1 MEKVPGVRKV
11 PEVREVPGVREVRQV
26 REAPGVLVLTA
37 TAIEAALLQSSR
49 VSVVLTGIGAVN
61 TAYALTQYLATQ
73 PRPSLVIQT
82 GIAGAY
88 VPAGIPVG
96 SVVLADTEI
105 YGDLGVMTIG
115 GWRPAEEIGIPIVEA
130 RGTHPPRFNY
140 FPLDPDLVARAS
152 AVCGSLIARTGP
164 FLTLSQVTGV
174 RTLGDALHQRFGALC
189 ESMEGAAAAHV
200 CALHDVPFLE
210 VRGIS
215 NLVENRD
222 RSTWRIK
229 EAADAAQGVV
239 RHILENLA
247 ALA

>member
-1 MEKVPGVRKV
+1 MEKVHGVREV
-11 PEVREVPGVREVRQV
+11 PEIREVPGV
-26 REAPGVLVLTA
+26 LILTA
-37 TAIEAALLQSSR
+37 TAIEAVLLQSSR
-49 VSVVLTGIGAVN
+49 VSVVLSGIGAVN

-88 VPAGIPVG
+88 VPAGVAVG

-105 YGDLGVMTIG
+105 YGDLGVMTTS

-152 AVCGSLIARTGP
+152 AVGGSRIARTGP

-174 RTLGDALHQRFGALC
+174 RTLGDELHERFGALC

-215 NLVENRD
+215 NLIEDRNRPA
-222 RSTWRIK
+222 WRIK
-229 EAADAAQGVV
+229 EAAEAAQTVAL
-239 RHILENLA
+239 RLAENL
-247 ALA
+247 